1 MNSLRRN
8 LLPSPTIDPVPASVA
23 LTFVRNR
30 YRVYLW
36 YRVTVKGPPF
46 GEELPLRSTLVV
58 GLENVDFLSDR
69 IEEMK
74 KYVYVFT
81 LYNIF

>member
-1 MNSLRRN
+1 M
-8 LLPSPTIDPVPASVA
+8 
-23 LTFVRNR
+23 
-30 YRVYLW
+30 
-36 YRVTVKGPPF
+36 KGPPF